1 MRVNPR
7 FSIVIPTRNGM
18 PYLKHAVESVLIS
31 KRKDFELVVSVNGS
45 TDDSNE
51 FLRTIRDSRLRI
63 ITPHEDLQMSQHYEF
78 AILNSKGDWV
88 QVLGS
93 DDGLQAW
100 YFDVADELISRFPTI
115 NIFSWSRAYYYWPGS
130 ISEQDNRA
138 VDAKFSKRIRVRN
151 LNSSY
156 IEALL
161 SIKSIF
167 DLPQTYTCTL
177 VSRSLIDRI
186 RINSG
191 GKFFHSMIPDVYSGI
206 CLLMNQNK
214 YLYSHFPLTWV
225 GTSPQSMSRDNK
237 IYKEVSNSHGVDLI
251 TLASSINQSIH
262 ASEYSSYYLLEAL
275 CQYPI
280 TGAKRNSLMHAFH
293 AATLT
298 AAIIRRQWKHVFSL
312 MRPNFQNDINPIF
325 SMSIIL
331 PLSLLLLASY
341 GPARLIS
348 RTFRKVHNLLRFNS
362 EATFQAVQN
371 SDFVGYIGL
380 NAHISLFLSRKGI
393 IADSL
398 K

>member
-1 MRVNPR
+1 MNPR

-18 PYLKHAVESVLIS
+18 PYLRHAVESVLIS

-51 FLRTIRDSRLRI
+51 FLSTIRDSRLRI
-63 ITPHEDLQMSQHYEF
+63 ITPHEELQMSQHYEF

-100 YFDVADELISRFPTI
+100 YFEVADELISKFPRI
-115 NIFSWSRAYYYWPGS
+115 DIFSWSRAYYYWPDS
-130 ISEQDNRA
+130 NSKEDNRA
-138 VDAKFSKRIRVRN
+138 VDVKFSKRIREKSFN
-151 LNSSY
+151 TSY
-156 IEALL
+156 FETLL

-177 VSRSLIDRI
+177 VSRSLIDAI
-186 RINSG
+186 RIKLG
-191 GKFFHSMIPDVYSGI
+191 GKFFHSIIPDVYSGI

-214 YLYSHFPLTWV
+214 YLHSHYPLTWV
-225 GTSPQSMSRDNK
+225 GTSPKSMSRDNK
-237 IYKEVSNSHGVDLI
+237 IYNEFSNSHRVDSI
-251 TLASSINQSIH
+251 TLASRINQSIH
-262 ASEYSSYYLLEAL
+262 ASEYSPYYLLEAL
-275 CQYPI
+275 CQYPLA
-280 TGAKRNSLMHAFH
+280 GAKRSFLLHSFQ

-298 AAIIRRQWKHVFSL
+298 AAIIRRQWKHVLSL
-312 MRPNFQNDINPIF
+312 MRPNFQNDLKPIF

-331 PLSLLLLASY
+331 PLSLLILASY
-341 GPARLIS
+341 GPARLI
-348 RTFRKVHNLLRFNS
+348 RRIFRKVHNLLRFNS
-362 EATFQAVQN
+362 EATFRAVQN
-371 SDFVGYIGL
+371 GDFVGYIAL